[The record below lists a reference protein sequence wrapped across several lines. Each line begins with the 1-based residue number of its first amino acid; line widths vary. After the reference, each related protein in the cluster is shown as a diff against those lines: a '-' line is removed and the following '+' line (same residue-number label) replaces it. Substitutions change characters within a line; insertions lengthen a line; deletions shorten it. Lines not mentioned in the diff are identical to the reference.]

1 MARQQ
6 TYEEKRTANELLPQF
21 LGALGTD
28 TSVKA
33 AAEYMGVSHWVLTR
47 WAGQEAGLPVE
58 HFDKVKEFIRI
69 KPKLCA
75 QKRGAKKKGV

>member
-6 TYEEKRTANELLPQF
+6 TYEEKRTANKLLPQF
-21 LGALGTD
+21 LGALGPD

-33 AAEYMGVSHWVLTR
+33 AAEYMGVSHRVLTR
-47 WAGQEAGLPVE
+47 WSGQGAGLPVE

-69 KPKLCA
+69 KPRLCA
-75 QKRGAKKKGV
+75 QKGGAKKKTV